1 LPEEDSGAEL
11 SSPPSEDSDTKAKA
25 RVKTKP
31 KPRTKETPQAK
42 APKQSQGNGKAK
54 AEHKSKSKSTSKPKL
69 KNQDSD
75 SPASDPPDG
84 DSDSIQAP
92 DNVSEDSG
100 SELSVL
106 MDEAPRP
113 KTKQKGKVP
122 SGGKAATKAKSAV
135 EDDPDQEEIKRLQ
148 GWLVKCGIR
157 KIWAFE
163 LKPYETSKA
172 KIKHLKN
179 MLSDVG
185 MTGRFSLEKASQIK
199 EARELAADIEAVQ
212 EGNEIWG
219 KDGEERSR
227 RSKRGDRATTEDD
240 VDEED
245 GAPTKKLVRGP
256 KRYDFLS
263 SDGEE
268 SD

>member
-1 LPEEDSGAEL
+1 M
-11 SSPPSEDSDTKAKA
+11 
-25 RVKTKP
+25 
-31 KPRTKETPQAK
+31 
-42 APKQSQGNGKAK
+42 
-54 AEHKSKSKSTSKPKL
+54 
-69 KNQDSD
+69 
-75 SPASDPPDG
+75 SDPTD
-84 DSDSIQAP
+84 DNSDSIQAP
-92 DNVSEDSG
+92 DKAAEDSG

-106 MDEAPRP
+106 VEEDPRP
-113 KTKQKGKVP
+113 KTKKKSRVA
-122 SGGKAATKAKSAV
+122 SGGKAAAKAKPAV
-135 EDDPDQEEIKRLQ
+135 DDDPDQQEIKRLQ
-148 GWLVKCGIR
+148 GWLLKCGIR

-179 MLSDVG
+179 MLSDIG

-199 EARELAADIEAVQ
+199 EARELAADIEAVK

-219 KDGEERSR
+219 KDGEDRAR
-227 RSKRGDRATTEDD
+227 RSKRADRATTEDD

-245 GAPTKKLVRGP
+245 GAPTRKLVRGP

>member
-1 LPEEDSGAEL
+1 M
-11 SSPPSEDSDTKAKA
+11 
-25 RVKTKP
+25 
-31 KPRTKETPQAK
+31 
-42 APKQSQGNGKAK
+42 
-54 AEHKSKSKSTSKPKL
+54 
-69 KNQDSD
+69 
-75 SPASDPPDG
+75 SDPTD
-84 DSDSIQAP
+84 DNSDSIQAP
-92 DNVSEDSG
+92 DKAAEDSG

-106 MDEAPRP
+106 VEEDPRP
-113 KTKQKGKVP
+113 KTKKKSRVA
-122 SGGKAATKAKSAV
+122 SGGKAAAKANPAV
-135 EDDPDQEEIKRLQ
+135 DDDPDQQEIKRLQ
-148 GWLVKCGIR
+148 GWLLKCGIR

-179 MLSDVG
+179 MLSDIG

-199 EARELAADIEAVQ
+199 EARELAADIEAVK

-219 KDGEERSR
+219 KDGEDRAR
-227 RSKRGDRATTEDD
+227 RSKRADRATTEDD

-245 GAPTKKLVRGP
+245 GAPTRKLVRGP